1 MKFVGPVNSAS
12 MHCSREKS
20 QPIRLKKKKKKEG
33 NVNCQTQTSNNM
45 DPNGHLDLEKSFRI
59 TFFF

>member
-20 QPIRLKKKKKKEG
+20 QPIRLKKKKKRRKREL
-33 NVNCQTQTSNNM
+33 SNA
-45 DPNGHLDLEKSFRI
+45 DKQ
-59 TFFF
+59 